1 MLIISSRLQQN
12 RGKNATVKIKTK
24 RNEISP
30 NKSKSAATA
39 LAIFPAHPAFRIVH
53 RRKLVNF

>member
-24 RNEISP
+24 SNEISP

-53 RRKLVNF
+53 FNSLEN